1 MRSIKVLDLD
11 YQEPINFFKK
21 LKGLNGL
28 VYLDS
33 AGKDKKLNQ
42 FSYIAAL
49 PVLKIKK
56 RQNEIFID
64 AKKSQDTFFQILD
77 GLLRSLKIKK
87 IFGLPSFQCGLAGF
101 ISYESCLEIENINN
115 VKNSTYNFDDFWFG
129 LYDVVFAFDHK
140 KKKVYLFSVNLE
152 LSNP

>member
-33 AGKDKKLNQ
+33 AGNDKKLNQ

-56 RQNEIFID
+56 RQT
-64 AKKSQDTFFQILD
+64 KYLLMQKSHKTH
-77 GLLRSLKIKK
+77 
-87 IFGLPSFQCGLAGF
+87 SFK
-101 ISYESCLEIENINN
+101 YW
-115 VKNSTYNFDDFWFG
+115 T
-129 LYDVVFAFDHK
+129 
-140 KKKVYLFSVNLE
+140 VY
-152 LSNP
+152 

>member
-28 VYLDS
+28 VFLDS

-77 GLLRSLKIKK
+77 SLLI
-87 IFGLPSFQCGLAGF
+87 I
-101 ISYESCLEIENINN
+101 
-115 VKNSTYNFDDFWFG
+115 
-129 LYDVVFAFDHK
+129 
-140 KKKVYLFSVNLE
+140 
-152 LSNP
+152 